1 MPFGGSLE
9 VIDLYDL
16 AKFQGHLSRN
26 NGVIGVKR
34 SNFDLQYLR

>member
-16 AKFQGHLSRN
+16 AEIQGNSSSG
-26 NGVIGVKR
+26 NGLMGVELK
-34 SNFDLQYLR
+34 NFDLEYLR